1 MPQFVDE
8 ARVFVES
15 GKGGNGCVSF
25 RREKFVPR
33 GGPDGGDGGDG
44 GSIIFVGTPRKS
56 TLLDFKHRSILKAQP
71 GGAGR
76 GKKQHGSN
84 GRTLVLEV
92 PLGTQI
98 FDESNGFLLHDLTV
112 PGHRVVVAKGGRG
125 GRGNVHFATPTR
137 QTPDFSEPGGSSRS
151 FQLRLELKVMA
162 RVGLLGFPN
171 AGKSTF
177 LSRVTHAHPRIA
189 SYPFTTLHPHLG
201 VLVLGTPPD
210 DKEIVVADLP
220 GLIEGAH
227 EGKGLGIRFL
237 KHVER
242 TEVLLHFVDLTAET
256 MQEPED
262 AYAIVRNEVLSFNPE
277 LARKPE
283 FLVGTKKDA
292 ADPDRLERF
301 LSFLRDQG
309 RPELVISSHTGEGL
323 PELLSLLGQTLP
335 EFPPVHPE
343 YAEEKDGEPTGPLL
357 IPEQSGEE

>member
-44 GSIIFVGTPRKS
+44 GSVIFVGTPRKS
-56 TLLDFKHRSILKAQP
+56 TLLDFKHRSTLKAPP

-84 GRTLVLEV
+84 GRSLVLEV

-98 FDESNGFLLHDLTV
+98 FNESDGALLHDLTV
-112 PGHRVVVAKGGRG
+112 PGRRVFVAKGGRG

-137 QTPDFSEPGGSSRS
+137 QTPDFSEPGGPSQS

-177 LSRVTHAHPRIA
+177 LSRVTRAHPRIA

-201 VLVLGTPPD
+201 VLILGTPPD
-210 DKEIVVADLP
+210 EKEIVIADLP

-227 EGKGLGIRFL
+227 EGRGLGIRFL

-242 TEVLLHFVDLTAET
+242 TEVLLHFVDLTAENAR
-256 MQEPED
+256 EPEE

-292 ADPDRLERF
+292 ADPERLERF
-301 LSFLRDQG
+301 LAFLRTQG

-323 PELLSLLGQTLP
+323 GELLSLLGRTLP
-335 EFPPVHPE
+335 EFPEDAPATE
-343 YAEEKDGEPTGPLL
+343 FT
-357 IPEQSGEE
+357 QSGETDGSALVPERTGGE